1 MQPMLDDAIAADDG
15 RPFLSHWDGDASG
28 SGIFDDDDNMADN
41 AEEDGFNL
49 LTQSNDLFK
58 QDHATSDSDSDNG
71 EASDDSSSSS
81 CSSSGSSSCSSS
93 SSEED
98 IKGESLEQLRAK
110 NIRRN
115 EAFANK
121 LKLEMHAMLGK
132 DEASLKNRRVQQKKR
147 QAREVLDPT
156 KSISPVIQKQGVKR
170 RGMIFATKSNGMLY
184 QEGVQQLRQTTL
196 AQELNEKYPHR
207 SKQIYYLCA
216 RLQSVV
222 SRTEMA
228 WKMNENVRSYG
239 ESNYSEASYSG
250 RVKMSAPSPIL
261 ISGAGGTGKTSIVC
275 DAIQFLRERT
285 NSSGGGLPM
294 NRIVSNAYVDCAS
307 AESNSVTSV
316 MNNAYKQLYECYH
329 SNDSAVSRKK
339 SHRKRTRTVGKD
351 VKTSEIGTKSISER
365 LSQDSMDGVN
375 DIDYDDSDDDYDD
388 DGDFDEEDL
397 IERQRKRRGV
407 VKKKRD
413 KRQSVAGADK
423 SSTGHTRQTRQSIA
437 QQNSDQS
444 AVVAANQS
452 IALKNPVYTQESSA
466 VAIFGRA
473 ISSILQGDTSKKR
486 APQNGRCAFFILD
499 NADRILSWNKSRRN
513 NPLAELLLLPKIM
526 GINLTLILIS
536 RSTLYQYS
544 RVQKPPGTILDA
556 VQPNQIYFDA
566 YSSVDIIKDIMRL
579 PRIQHMVTGRANLT
593 RHKHECVVSN
603 LVRARF
609 EQLCYSSL
617 LGWTISSVKGSTHD
631 LTEIIRLSRFLW
643 PEYIAPLD
651 GSAGSI
657 DQKFKAP
664 MWQVLCYL
672 KRDVVESS
680 VISCNCSSCVCI
692 ASAVGTG
699 GVGVDFAVL
708 KQRLF
713 EKLDN
718 SIRETMRD
726 FLSTAVLMP
735 SRVLRHQISKPYAE
749 RLPYVTKFLLL
760 AAFLC
765 QNKRAESDKN
775 LFTKRNTGKSRRGGN
790 KTDLGSSYA
799 SSSTELK
806 QLTVRQP
813 SFPIERLL
821 SVFHSIMGSYGQ
833 HSMQQNGGSTH
844 DVSALGSER
853 LFRNISQLS
862 ATGLIR
868 RVGRKTKDVTEI
880 MTSAKFSCSLSRE
893 DADLIAKSVGFPL
906 DKYCP

>member
-1 MQPMLDDAIAADDG
+1 MLDDAIAADDG

-41 AEEDGFNL
+41 DEEDGFNL

-71 EASDDSSSSS
+71 EGSDDSS
-81 CSSSGSSSCSSS
+81 SSSGSSSCSSS

-121 LKLEMHAMLGK
+121 LKLEMHAMLSK
-132 DEASLKNRRVQQKKR
+132 DEANLKNRRVQQKKR
-147 QAREVLDPT
+147 QAREVVDPT
-156 KSISPVIQKQGVKR
+156 KSMSPVIRKQGKC

-216 RLQSVV
+216 RLQSIV

-275 DAIQFLRERT
+275 DAIRSLRERT
-285 NSSGGGLPM
+285 NSSGGGLSM
-294 NRIVSNAYVDCAS
+294 YRIVSNAYVDCAS

-316 MNNAYKQLYECYH
+316 MNNAYKQIYECYH
-329 SNDSAVSRKK
+329 SNDSAVSRKR
-339 SHRKRTRTVGKD
+339 SHRKRTRTVGRD
-351 VKTSEIGTKSISER
+351 VKTDEIGTTTSISER
-365 LSQDSMDGVN
+365 LSQADHSMDGAN
-375 DIDYDDSDDDYDD
+375 DIDCDDSDNDYDD

-407 VKKKRD
+407 VKKKRN
-413 KRQSVAGADK
+413 KRQSVAGTDK

-437 QQNSDQS
+437 QQSSDQS

-486 APQNGRCAFFILD
+486 APQNGRCVFFILD

-566 YSSVDIIKDIMRL
+566 YSSVGIIKDIMRL

-603 LVRARF
+603 LVRVRF

-617 LGWTISSVKGSTHD
+617 LGWSISSVKGSTHD

-643 PEYIAPLD
+643 PEYISPLD
-651 GSAGSI
+651 GSTGSI
-657 DQKFKAP
+657 DPKFKAP

-672 KRDVVESS
+672 KKDVVESS
-680 VISCNCSSCVCI
+680 VINCNCSSCVCI
-692 ASAVGTG
+692 ASAVDTG
-699 GVGVDFAVL
+699 RVGVEFAVL

-735 SRVLRHQISKPYAE
+735 SRVLRNQISKPYAE

-765 QNKRAESDKN
+765 QNKKAESDKN
-775 LFTKRNTGKSRRGGN
+775 LFTKKNTGKLRRD

-821 SVFHSIMGSYGQ
+821 SVFYSIMGSYGQ
-833 HSMQQNGGSTH
+833 NGGSTN
-844 DVSALGSER
+844 DVSDMGSER
-853 LFRNISQLS
+853 LFKNISQLS

-868 RVGRKTKDVTEI
+868 RVGRSNISLGKTKDVTE

>member
-1 MQPMLDDAIAADDG
+1 MLDDAIAADDS
-15 RPFLSHWDGDASG
+15 RPFPSHWGGDVSG

-58 QDHATSDSDSDNG
+58 QDHATSDSDSDSDNG
-71 EASDDSSSSS
+71 EGSDDS
-81 CSSSGSSSCSSS
+81 SSSGSSSCSSS

-132 DEASLKNRRVQQKKR
+132 DEANLKNRRVQQKKR
-147 QAREVLDPT
+147 QATEVLDPT
-156 KSISPVIQKQGVKR
+156 KSMSPVIQKQGKR

-184 QEGVQQLRQTTL
+184 QDGVQQLRQTTL

-275 DAIQFLRERT
+275 DAIQSLRERT
-285 NSSGGGLPM
+285 NSSGGGLPIY
-294 NRIVSNAYVDCAS
+294 RIVSNAYIDCAS

-329 SNDSAVSRKK
+329 SNDSAGSRKK
-339 SHRKRTRTVGKD
+339 SHRKRTRTVGRD
-351 VKTSEIGTKSISER
+351 VKTVETGTTKSISER
-365 LSQDSMDGVN
+365 LSQADHLMDGVN
-375 DIDYDDSDDDYDD
+375 YVDYDDIDNDYDD

-407 VKKKRD
+407 VKTRN

-452 IALKNPVYTQESSA
+452 IALKNPVFTQESSA

-536 RSTLYQYS
+536 RSTLYEYS

-556 VQPNQIYFDA
+556 VQPNQIYFNA

-593 RHKHECVVSN
+593 RHKHECIVSN

-617 LGWTISSVKGSTHD
+617 LSWSISSVKGSTHD

-643 PEYIAPLD
+643 PEYVAPLD

-657 DQKFKAP
+657 DPKFKAP

-680 VISCNCSSCVCI
+680 VISCDCSSCVCI
-692 ASAVGTG
+692 ASAVDTG
-699 GVGVDFAVL
+699 RVGVDLAVL

-735 SRVLRHQISKPYAE
+735 SRVLSHQISKPYAE

-765 QNKRAESDKN
+765 QNKKAESDKN
-775 LFTKRNTGKSRRGGN
+775 LFTKTNTGKSRRN

-821 SVFHSIMGSYGQ
+821 SVFYSIMGSYGQ
-833 HSMQQNGGSTH
+833 HSMQQNGCSTN
-844 DVSALGSER
+844 DVSAMGSER

-868 RVGRKTKDVTEI
+868 RVGRSSISLGKTKDVTE
-880 MTSAKFSCSLSRE
+880 MTSAKFSCPLSRE